1 MKYHIYNADGI
12 ALYWN
17 EDVLEFDTYE
27 SASRFLVSAMANSEH
42 LEDFWSNVIIKEDI
56 LFVNGDVAHLNA
68 TNLII
73 GWDDDNDECVLMEVN
88 K

>member
-12 ALYWN
+12 ALYWD

-27 SASRFLVSAMANSEH
+27 SASRFLESAMTNSEH
-42 LEDFWSNVIIKEDI
+42 LEDFWTGTTIKEDI
-56 LFVNGDVAHLNA
+56 LFINGGHTHLNA
-68 TNLII
+68 TNLVVD
-73 GWDDDNDECVLMEVN
+73 WDDENDECILVE